1 MYVLIVGAGQVGQMI
16 ASNLEDSHD
25 VAVVERDPDIV
36 DEITYSYDV
45 LAVEGD
51 GTDLEALREAGLGR
65 ADLVVA
71 CTNDDET
78 NIVVCGTVK
87 TVDDVFTIAR
97 VRNRTLLN
105 TWQGSQDA
113 FGVGF
118 MVCTD
123 LLVAQTIFRISGFP
137 RAQDVEMFAG
147 GLVRMAEFDIDAES
161 PLVGRRVE
169 EADQYDSMTFA
180 GVFRGDEMIVARGD
194 TVFQADDR
202 IVVIGSPS
210 SVKEFAMEVC
220 IPEGTSSADDVV
232 VVGGSEIGFQTA
244 REFEAHG
251 FEPRLIERDHERARE
266 IAEALPKTFVMESDA
281 TDTDFL
287 SREHIDEADIVIA
300 ALDSD
305 EKNLLVSL
313 LARRVGVGRTVAII
327 ENTEYTDL
335 FETVG
340 IDVAINPR
348 EETAEEIV
356 RFTRTD
362 QTEKIAMLEHDRAE
376 VIEVELG
383 PGSALAGRSIAD
395 SMADLPDCVVIG
407 AISRGGDL
415 ITPRGTTVP
424 QPGDHIVIFVDAT
437 VLDEISAVL

>member
-16 ASNLEDSHD
+16 AANLADSHD
-25 VAVVERDPDIV
+25 VAVVERDPDLAE
-36 DEITYSYDV
+36 DITYSFDV
-45 LAVEGD
+45 LSVQGD
-51 GTDLEALREAGLGR
+51 GTEIETLREAGLER
-65 ADLVVA
+65 ADMVVA
-71 CTNDDET
+71 CTDSDET
-78 NIVVCGTVK
+78 NIVVCGTAK
-87 TVDDVFTIAR
+87 TAGDVFTIAR
-97 VRNRTLLN
+97 VRRRTLLN
-105 TWQGSQDA
+105 TWEGAEGA
-113 FGVGF
+113 FGVDF

-137 RAQDVEMFAG
+137 QAQDVEMFAS
-147 GLVRMAEFDIDAES
+147 GLVRMAEFDLDSDS
-161 PLVGRRVE
+161 PLVGQRVS

-180 GVFRGDEMIVARGD
+180 GVFRDDEMIVAQGD
-194 TVFQADDR
+194 TVFRGGDR

-210 SVKEFAMEVC
+210 SVKEFAMATVTDT
-220 IPEGTSSADDVV
+220 TSSADDVV
-232 VVGGSEIGFQTA
+232 IVGGSEIGFQTA

-251 FEPRLIERDHERARE
+251 FEPRLVERDHERARE
-266 IAEALPKTFVMESDA
+266 IAEALPETFVMESDA

-287 SREHIDEADIVIA
+287 AREHIDEADIVIA

-313 LARRVGVGRTVAII
+313 LARRVGVDRTVAII

-362 QTEKIAMLEHDRAE
+362 QTEKIAMIEHDRAE

-383 PGSALAGRSIAD
+383 PESGLAGREIAD
-395 SMADLPDCVVIG
+395 SMADLPASVVIG
-407 AISRGGDL
+407 AISRQGEL

-424 QPGDHIVIFVDAT
+424 EPGDHVVIFVDAA
-437 VLDEISAVL
+437 VLDEVSAML

>member
-1 MYVLIVGAGQVGQMI
+1 MYVLVVGAGEVGRSI
-16 ASNLEDSHD
+16 AANLEGSHD
-25 VAVVERDPDIV
+25 VVVVERDPALA
-36 DEITYSYDV
+36 DEITYSFDV
-45 LAVEGD
+45 LSLQGD
-51 GTDLEALREAGLGR
+51 GTELETLHEAGLEK
-65 ADLVVA
+65 ADLVIA
-71 CTNDDET
+71 CTDSDDT
-78 NIVVCGTVK
+78 NIVICGTAK
-87 TVDDVFTIAR
+87 TASDAFTIAR
-97 VRNRTLLN
+97 VRRRTLLN
-105 TWQGSQDA
+105 TWERAQSA
-113 FGVGF
+113 FGVDF

-137 RAQDVEMFAG
+137 QAQDVEMFAG
-147 GLVRMAEFDIDAES
+147 GLVRMAEFEIGSES
-161 PLVGRRVE
+161 PLVDQRVMD
-169 EADQYDSMTFA
+169 ADEYDSMTFA
-180 GVFRGDEMIVARGD
+180 GVFRGEEMIVAKGE
-194 TVFQADDR
+194 TVFQAGDR

-210 SVKEFAMEVC
+210 SVKEFAMATVTDT
-220 IPEGTSSADDVV
+220 TSSTKDVV
-232 VVGGSEIGFQTA
+232 IVGGSEIGFQTA

-251 FEPRLIERDHERARE
+251 FEPRLIERDHDRARE

-287 SREHIDEADIVIA
+287 SREHIDEADIVVA

-313 LARRVGVGRTVAII
+313 LARRVGVGRTVAVI

-383 PGSALAGRSIAD
+383 PESALVGQQIAD
-395 SMADLPDCVVIG
+395 SMAGLPDCVVIG
-407 AISRGGDL
+407 AISRNGEL

-424 QPGDHIVIFVDAT
+424 ESGDHVVLFVDAT
-437 VLDEISAVL
+437 VLDEVSNVL

>member
-1 MYVLIVGAGQVGQMI
+1 MYVLVVGAGEVGQSI
-16 ASNLEDSHD
+16 AANLEGSHD
-25 VAVVERDPDIV
+25 VVVVERDPELA
-36 DEITYSYDV
+36 DEIAYSFDV
-45 LAVEGD
+45 LSLQGD
-51 GTDLEALREAGLGR
+51 GTELETLHEAGLEK
-65 ADLVVA
+65 ADLVIA
-71 CTNDDET
+71 CTDSDDA
-78 NIVVCGTVK
+78 NIVICGTAK
-87 TVDDVFTIAR
+87 TASDAFTIAR
-97 VRNRTLLN
+97 VRRRTLLN
-105 TWQGSQDA
+105 TWEGAQSA
-113 FGVGF
+113 FGVDF

-137 RAQDVEMFAG
+137 QAQDVEMFAG
-147 GLVRMAEFDIDAES
+147 GLVRMAEFEIGSES
-161 PLVGRRVE
+161 PLVDQRVMD
-169 EADQYDSMTFA
+169 ADEYDSMTFA
-180 GVFRGDEMIVARGD
+180 GVFRGEEMIVAKGE
-194 TVFQADDR
+194 TVFQAGDR

-210 SVKEFAMEVC
+210 SVKEFAMATVTDT
-220 IPEGTSSADDVV
+220 TSSTKDVV
-232 VVGGSEIGFQTA
+232 IVGGSEIGFQTA

-251 FEPRLIERDHERARE
+251 FEPRLIEREHDRARE

-287 SREHIDEADIVIA
+287 SREHIDEADIVVA

-313 LARRVGVGRTVAII
+313 LARRAGVGRTVAVI

-383 PGSALAGRSIAD
+383 PESALVGQQIED
-395 SMADLPDCVVIG
+395 SMAGLPDCVVIG
-407 AISRGGDL
+407 AISRNGEL

-424 QPGDHIVIFVDAT
+424 ESGDHVVLFVDAT
-437 VLDEISAVL
+437 VLDEVSDML

>member
-1 MYVLIVGAGQVGQMI
+1 MYVLIIGAGQVGQMI
-16 ASNLEDSHD
+16 ASNLADSHD
-25 VAVVERDPDIV
+25 VAVVERDPEVAED
-36 DEITYSYDV
+36 ITYSFDV
-45 LAVEGD
+45 LSVEGD
-51 GTDLEALREAGLGR
+51 GTELETLREAGLER

-71 CTNDDET
+71 CTDSDET
-78 NIVVCGTVK
+78 NIVVCGTAK
-87 TVDDVFTIAR
+87 SSSDAFTIAR
-97 VRNRTLLN
+97 VRRRTLLN
-105 TWQGSQDA
+105 TWEGSEGA
-113 FGVGF
+113 FGVDF

-137 RAQDVEMFAG
+137 QAQDVEMFAG
-147 GLVRMAEFDIDAES
+147 GLVRMAEFDIGSDS
-161 PLVGRRVE
+161 PLVGQRVE
-169 EADQYDSMTFA
+169 DADQYDSMTFA
-180 GVFRGDEMIVARGD
+180 GVFRGDEMIVARGE
-194 TVFQADDR
+194 TVFQAGDR
-202 IVVIGSPS
+202 IVVIGSPN
-210 SVKEFAMEVC
+210 SVKEFAMATVC
-220 IPEGTSSADDVV
+220 DTTSSADDVV
-232 VVGGSEIGFQTA
+232 IVGGSEIGFQAA

-266 IAEALPKTFVMESDA
+266 MAEALPNTFVMESDA

-287 SREHIDEADIVIA
+287 AREHIDEADIVIA

-313 LARRVGVGRTVAII
+313 LARRVGVDRTVAII
-327 ENTEYTDL
+327 ENTEYGDL

-383 PGSALAGRSIAD
+383 HDSALTGKTIAE

-407 AISRGGDL
+407 AISRDGEL
-415 ITPRGTTVP
+415 VTPRGTTVP
-424 QPGDHIVIFVDAT
+424 QPSDHVVLFVDAT
-437 VLDEISAVL
+437 VLDEVSAVL

>member
-1 MYVLIVGAGQVGQMI
+1 MYVLIVGAGEVGQMI
-16 ASNLEDSHD
+16 ASNLADSHD
-25 VAVVERDPDIV
+25 VAVVDRDSEV
-36 DEITYSYDV
+36 AEELTYDYDV
-45 LAVEGD
+45 LSVEGD
-51 GTDLEALREAGLGR
+51 GTELETLRAAGLEQ

-71 CTNDDET
+71 STDSDET

-87 TVDDVFTIAR
+87 TATDAFTIAR
-97 VRNRTLLN
+97 VRRRTLLN
-105 TWQGSQDA
+105 TWEGSQGA
-113 FGVGF
+113 FGVDF

-137 RAQDVEMFAG
+137 RAQDVETFAG
-147 GLVRMAEFDIDAES
+147 GLVRMAEFEIGPES
-161 PLVGRRVE
+161 PLAGECVRDTDE
-169 EADQYDSMTFA
+169 YDSMTFA
-180 GVFRGDEMIVARGD
+180 GVFRDDEMIVASGD
-194 TVFQADDR
+194 TVFCAGDR

-210 SVKEFAMEVC
+210 SVKEFAMANV
-220 IPEGTSSADDVV
+220 PETTSSTDDVV
-232 VVGGSEIGFQTA
+232 VVGGSEIGFQAA

-251 FEPRLIERDHERARE
+251 FEPRLIEQDHDRARE

-281 TDTDFL
+281 TDTEFL
-287 SREHIDEADIVIA
+287 AREHIDEADIVVA
-300 ALDSD
+300 ALESD

-313 LARRVGVGRTVAII
+313 LARRVGVDRTVAVI
-327 ENTEYTDL
+327 ENTEYGDL

-383 PGSALAGRSIAD
+383 PESALTGRKIEAST
-395 SMADLPDCVVIG
+395 ADLPDGVVIG
-407 AISRGGDL
+407 AISRRGDL
-415 ITPRGTTVP
+415 VTPRGTTVP
-424 QPGDHIVIFVDAT
+424 QAGDHVVLFVDAA
-437 VLDEISAVL
+437 VLDDVSEML

>member
-1 MYVLIVGAGQVGQMI
+1 MYVLIVGAGEVGRSI
-16 ASNLEDSHD
+16 AANLERSHD
-25 VAVVERDPDIV
+25 VAVVERDPELAE
-36 DEITYSYDV
+36 EITYSYDV
-45 LAVEGD
+45 LSVQGD
-51 GTDLEALREAGLGR
+51 GTELETLREAGLEK

-71 CTNDDET
+71 STDSDET
-78 NIVVCGTVK
+78 NIVICGTAK
-87 TVDDVFTIAR
+87 TASDAFTIAR
-97 VRNRTLLN
+97 VRRRTLLN
-105 TWQGSQDA
+105 TWEGSEDA
-113 FGVGF
+113 FGVDF

-123 LLVAQTIFRISGFP
+123 LLVAQTVFRISGFP

-147 GLVRMAEFDIDAES
+147 GLVRMAEFDIGPES
-161 PLVGRRVE
+161 PLIDKRVAD
-169 EADQYDSMTFA
+169 ADQYDSMTFA
-180 GVFRGDEMIVARGD
+180 GVFRNDEMIVASGE
-194 TVFQADDR
+194 TVFQPGDR

-210 SVKEFAMEVC
+210 SVKEFAMATVC
-220 IPEGTSSADDVV
+220 DTTSSTDDVV
-232 VVGGSEIGFQTA
+232 IVGGSEIGFQTA

-251 FEPRLIERDHERARE
+251 FEPRLIERDHDRARE
-266 IAEALPKTFVMESDA
+266 IAEALPNTFVMESDA
-281 TDTDFL
+281 TDTEFL
-287 SREHIDEADIVIA
+287 LREHIDEADIVVA
-300 ALDSD
+300 ALDND

-313 LARRVGVGRTVAII
+313 LAGRAGVDRTVAII

-383 PGSALAGRSIAD
+383 HESALTGRKIED
-395 SMADLPDCVVIG
+395 SMRDLPDCVVIG
-407 AISRGGDL
+407 AISRQGEL

-424 QPGDHIVIFVDAT
+424 KPGDHVVLFVDAT
-437 VLDEISAVL
+437 VLDDVSSML

>member
-1 MYVLIVGAGQVGQMI
+1 MYVLIVGAGQVGKMI
-16 ASNLEDSHD
+16 ASNLQDSHD
-25 VAVVERDPDIV
+25 VAVVERDS
-36 DEITYSYDV
+36 EIAEEISYSYDV
-45 LAVEGD
+45 LSVQGD
-51 GTDLEALREAGLGR
+51 GTELETLREAGLER
-65 ADLVVA
+65 ADLIVA
-71 CTNDDET
+71 CTDSDET
-78 NIVVCGTVK
+78 NIVVCGTAKSVSE
-87 TVDDVFTIAR
+87 TFTIAR
-97 VRNRTLLN
+97 VRRRTLLN
-105 TWQGSQDA
+105 TWEGSAGA
-113 FGVGF
+113 FGVDF

-137 RAQDVEMFAG
+137 QAQDVEMFAG
-147 GLVRMAEFDIDAES
+147 GLVRMAEFDIGSDS
-161 PLVGRRVE
+161 PLVGQRVE

-180 GVFRGDEMIVARGD
+180 GVFRDDEMIVARGE
-194 TVFQADDR
+194 TVFSAGDR
-202 IVVIGSPS
+202 IVVIGSPN
-210 SVKEFAMEVC
+210 SVKEFAMATVTDT
-220 IPEGTSSADDVV
+220 TSSTDDVV
-232 VVGGSEIGFQTA
+232 IVGGSEIGFQTA

-251 FEPRLIERDHERARE
+251 FEPRLVERDHDRARE

-281 TDTDFL
+281 TDTEFL
-287 SREHIDEADIVIA
+287 AREHIDEADIVIA

-313 LARRVGVGRTVAII
+313 LARRVGVDRTVAVI
-327 ENTEYTDL
+327 ENTEYGDL

-383 PGSALAGRSIAD
+383 SGSALIGRQIAD
-395 SMADLPDCVVIG
+395 SMAELPECVVIG
-407 AISRGGDL
+407 AISRGGEL

-424 QPGDHIVIFVDAT
+424 EAGDHVVLFVDAT
-437 VLDEISAVL
+437 VLDEVSAVL

>member
-1 MYVLIVGAGQVGQMI
+1 MYVLIIGAGEVGRSI
-16 ASNLEDSHD
+16 AANLERSHD
-25 VAVVERDPDIV
+25 VAIVERDPELAE
-36 DEITYSYDV
+36 EITYSFDV
-45 LAVEGD
+45 LSLQGD
-51 GTDLEALREAGLGR
+51 GTELETLREAGLEK
-65 ADLVVA
+65 ADLVIA
-71 CTNDDET
+71 CTESDHT
-78 NIVVCGTVK
+78 NIVICGTAK
-87 TVDDVFTIAR
+87 TATDAFTIAR
-97 VRNRTLLN
+97 VRRRTLLN
-105 TWQGSQDA
+105 TWEGTQNA
-113 FGVGF
+113 FNVDF

-147 GLVRMAEFDIDAES
+147 GLVRMAEFEIGPES
-161 PLVGRRVE
+161 PLVGQRVMD
-169 EADQYDSMTFA
+169 ADEYDSMTFA
-180 GVFRGDEMIVARGD
+180 GVFRGDEMIVAKGE
-194 TVFQADDR
+194 TVFQAGDR

-210 SVKEFAMEVC
+210 SVKEFAMATVTDT
-220 IPEGTSSADDVV
+220 TSSTNDVV
-232 VVGGSEIGFQTA
+232 IVGGSEIGFQAA

-251 FEPRLIERDHERARE
+251 FEPRLIERDHDRARE

-281 TDTDFL
+281 TDADFL
-287 SREHIDEADIVIA
+287 SREHIDEADIVVA

-313 LARRVGVGRTVAII
+313 LARRAGVDRTVAVID
-327 ENTEYTDL
+327 NTEYTDL

-383 PGSALAGRSIAD
+383 PESALTGHQIAE
-395 SMADLPDCVVIG
+395 SMADLPECVVIG
-407 AISRGGDL
+407 AISRDGEL
-415 ITPRGTTVP
+415 VTPRGTTVP
-424 QPGDHIVIFVDAT
+424 QAGDHVVLFVDAT
-437 VLDEISAVL
+437 VLDEVSAVL